1 MRSRQPTR
9 DVYLI
14 AAIVLLVSFALLS
27 QQAEAFAFRRPMRQ
41 HDAKQQIEELEQQ
54 WRTCQLSNDV
64 AAMDKMLS
72 DDYIGISM
80 NGSVY
85 TKTQQLDRMRSK
97 KVVLSRLD
105 FDDMKVKM
113 VGSIAIV
120 TSRVEVEGSNEGVPV
135 KGTFR
140 YTRVYKR
147 LPPDG
152 WQITSFEATR
162 VPQSRQPP
170 DGPRAEK

>member
-9 DVYLI
+9 DAYLL
-14 AAIVLLVSFALLS
+14 AAILLLVSFAALS
-27 QQAEAFAFRRPMRQ
+27 QQAEAFAFRHPTRQ

-54 WRTCQLSNDV
+54 WRTNQLANDV

-80 NGSVY
+80 GGQVY
-85 TKTQQLDRMRSK
+85 TKAQQLDRMRDK
-97 KVVLSRLD
+97 KIVLSRLD
-105 FDDMKVKM
+105 FDDMKVKI

-120 TSRVEVEGSNEGVPV
+120 TSRVQVEGTNDGLPV

-147 LPPDG
+147 LPTTG
-152 WQITSFEATR
+152 WQITSFESTR
-162 VPQSRQPP
+162 VPQPGPP
-170 DGPRAEK
+170 ADSPRAEK

>member
-9 DVYLI
+9 DAYFI
-14 AAIVLLVSFALLS
+14 AALLLLVSFAFS
-27 QQAEAFAFRRPMRQ
+27 QQAEAFAFRHPIRQ
-41 HDAKQQIEELEQQ
+41 RDTKQQIEELEQQ
-54 WRTCQLSNDV
+54 WRTSQLSNDV

-80 NGSVY
+80 SGQVF
-85 TKTQQLDRMRSK
+85 TKAQQLDRMRDK
-97 KVVLSRLD
+97 KLVLSRID
-105 FDDMKVKM
+105 FDDMKVKL

-120 TSRVEVEGSNEGVPV
+120 TSRVQVEGLNEGLPV
-135 KGTFR
+135 KGIFR

-147 LPPDG
+147 LPTSG
-152 WQITSFEATR
+152 WQITSFESTR
-162 VPQSRQPP
+162 VPQSGLPP

>member
-9 DVYLI
+9 DAYFI
-14 AAIVLLVSFALLS
+14 AAIMLLVSFAALS
-27 QQAEAFAFRRPMRQ
+27 QQAEAFAFRHPIRQ

-54 WRTCQLSNDV
+54 WRTNQLANDV

-80 NGSVY
+80 SGQVY
-85 TKTQQLDRMRSK
+85 TKVQQLDRMRNK
-97 KVVLSRLD
+97 KLVLSRID

-120 TSRVEVEGSNEGVPV
+120 TSRVKIEGTNDGLPV
-135 KGTFR
+135 KGVFR

-147 LPPDG
+147 MPTNG

-162 VPQSRQPP
+162 VPQGGAPP

>member
-9 DVYLI
+9 DVYLL
-14 AAIVLLVSFALLS
+14 AALVLLVSFAALS
-27 QQAEAFAFRRPMRQ
+27 VQADAFALRHPSRQ

-54 WRTCQLSNDV
+54 WRANQLSNDV

-80 NGSVY
+80 SGQVY
-85 TKTQQLDRMRSK
+85 TKVQQLERMRDK
-97 KVVLSRLD
+97 KLILSRID

-120 TSRVEVEGSNEGVPV
+120 TSRVQVEGSNDGVPV
-135 KGTFR
+135 KGIFR
-140 YTRVYKR
+140 YTRVYKHM
-147 LPPDG
+147 PTTG

-162 VPQSRQPP
+162 VPQPGGPP

>member
-9 DVYLI
+9 DAYLI
-14 AAIVLLVSFALLS
+14 AAIVLLVSFAALS
-27 QQAEAFAFRRPMRQ
+27 QQAEAFAFRHPIRQ
-41 HDAKQQIEELEQQ
+41 HDTKQQIEELEQQ
-54 WRTCQLSNDV
+54 WRTNQLSNDV

-80 NGSVY
+80 SGQVF
-85 TKTQQLDRMRSK
+85 TKVQQLDRMRDK
-97 KVVLSRLD
+97 KLILSRID
-105 FDDMKVKM
+105 FDDMKVKL

-120 TSRVEVEGSNEGVPV
+120 TSRIQIEGSNDGLPV
-135 KGTFR
+135 KGIFR

-147 LPPDG
+147 LPPSG

-162 VPQSRQPP
+162 VPQSGLPP